1 MKQYKHDIRIK
12 RNGNC
17 LKNNFEQNKQIGRE
31 PLLFV
36 MRTLERPESIYI
48 QLVNGYEF
56 GYVQYGY

>member
-1 MKQYKHDIRIK
+1 M
-12 RNGNC
+12 NENC

-56 GYVQYGY
+56 GYVQYGYWISDP